1 MNNLKVT
8 IKTLSIIFT
17 LIIISY
23 LILSPHPQTVK
34 IANWNLQ
41 TFGQTKASNTE
52 LMHLYVDKID
62 NYDIIFIQEIR
73 DVSET
78 AFPKLCA
85 LLQNYTCKLSSRAGT
100 TNYKE
105 QYGIIYKED
114 IILTDF
120 KDYNPNDW
128 WERPPIKTTFNINK
142 YQLTIYNIHTK
153 PDNVQQ
159 ELYYLEQIVSD
170 KNNVLI
176 LGDLNADCSYYNNDK
191 ETEFDNW
198 NWLIKD
204 NEDTTVSATDCAY
217 DRIILNNDAKKELE
231 NYGIVKQDITKQV
244 SDHYLVWVELEI

>member
-8 IKTLSIIFT
+8 RKTFSIIFT

-23 LILSPHPQTVK
+23 LILSPPSQTIK

-52 LMHLYVDKID
+52 LMNFYADKID
-62 NYDIIFIQEIR
+62 DYDIIFIQEIR

-78 AFPKLCA
+78 AFPKLCS

-128 WERPPIKTTFNINK
+128 WERPPIKTTFKINE
-142 YQLTIYNIHTK
+142 YALTTYNIHTK

-170 KNNVLI
+170 NNNVLI
-176 LGDLNADCSYYNNDK
+176 IGDLNADCSYYNNDK

-198 NWLIKD
+198 NWIIED
-204 NEDTTVSATDCAY
+204 NQDTTVSTTNCAY
-217 DRIILNNDAKKELE
+217 DRIILNNDAKKELADF
-231 NYGIVKQDITKQV
+231 GIEKKEITSSI
-244 SDHYLVWVELEI
+244 SDHYLVWVELKI